1 MSVPRRQWWR
11 ATLRD
16 PVGTLVAPAPAQ
28 RLDTVRMLTVGYCVV
43 WVVARFGYWRDS
55 ARIAAWRWKPVGVV
69 GWLGLRPSATVVTVL
84 AAATF
89 VVGLVALTGRAWAL
103 TGALTALGFLYLT
116 TFGVSWGQI
125 LHTENLPA
133 LHLLVLAAAPVGRG
147 RSRNTGWPLRV
158 MSLVTVATYVVAG
171 VAKLRLGGGTDWL
184 TGDRLLRLV
193 AHDNVRKRLLA
204 DVYSPLA
211 GPLVGHPLLFRIGA
225 AVALVVELGA
235 PLALLG
241 GRVRYVWIAS
251 AWMFHVVVLAVMAVL
266 FPYPLCGIAYAS
278 MLPVERLRA
287 GGNARHSAR
296 SSSRRVRGRRDR
308 AGAHRRLDRDDLGP
322 HRRVAAEA
330 GEQPVVDRR
339 PHPLDVLALPA
350 GVEAATVEVTP
361 VRLDRS
367 HTASRPVPVRPLHVS
382 TGTDHP
388 SGRPGDEVQGGGQ
401 LGGRAGGLG
410 GAVAVGLVHRDH
422 VGQLEHAL
430 LDPLQA
436 RRRRAP
442 ASAAGTCRPCPRRP
456 SPTARRRPSRRAP
469 RRSRP
474 PPARRWSRA
483 WRRVTP
489 PRRPP
494 LGDGRMN
501 ACSDRR
507 PAAPSGSCRRG
518 CCRRCGSTSGR
529 RRAPRP
535 GGPAPASRMP
545 TASMN
550 VDLPA
555 PGTPV
560 MPMRWAPPA
569 SGRSRPSSSCGELAG
584 GRRGVDSTSVIAR
597 PSATRSPART
607 PST

>member
-1 MSVPRRQWWR
+1 MTGTAFDVGAGRRWR
-11 ATLRD
+11 EALGD
-16 PVGTLVAPAPAQ
+16 PVGALVAPAPAQ

-116 TFGVSWGQI
+116 TFGASWGQI

-147 RSRNTGWPLRV
+147 RSSHTGWPLRV

-225 AVALVVELGA
+225 AVALAVELGA

-241 GRVRYVWIAS
+241 GRVRYEWIAS

-287 GGNARHSAR
+287 RAAAFVTR
-296 SSSRRVRGRRDR
+296 RGRA
-308 AGAHRRLDRDDLGP
+308 AGA
-322 HRRVAAEA
+322 
-330 GEQPVVDRR
+330 
-339 PHPLDVLALPA
+339 LP
-350 GVEAATVEVTP
+350 
-361 VRLDRS
+361 
-367 HTASRPVPVRPLHVS
+367 
-382 TGTDHP
+382 
-388 SGRPGDEVQGGGQ
+388 
-401 LGGRAGGLG
+401 
-410 GAVAVGLVHRDH
+410 
-422 VGQLEHAL
+422 
-430 LDPLQA
+430 
-436 RRRRAP
+436 
-442 ASAAGTCRPCPRRP
+442 
-456 SPTARRRPSRRAP
+456 
-469 RRSRP
+469 
-474 PPARRWSRA
+474 
-483 WRRVTP
+483 
-489 PRRPP
+489 
-494 LGDGRMN
+494 
-501 ACSDRR
+501 R
-507 PAAPSGSCRRG
+507 PA
-518 CCRRCGSTSGR
+518 
-529 RRAPRP
+529 
-535 GGPAPASRMP
+535 
-545 TASMN
+545 
-550 VDLPA
+550 
-555 PGTPV
+555 
-560 MPMRWAPPA
+560 
-569 SGRSRPSSSCGELAG
+569 
-584 GRRGVDSTSVIAR
+584 
-597 PSATRSPART
+597 
-607 PST
+607 